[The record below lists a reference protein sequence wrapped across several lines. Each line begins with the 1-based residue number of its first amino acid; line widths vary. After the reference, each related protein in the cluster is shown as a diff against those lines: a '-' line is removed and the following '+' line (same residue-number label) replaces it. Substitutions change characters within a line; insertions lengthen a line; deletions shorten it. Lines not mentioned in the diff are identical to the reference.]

1 MINILSRHENILE
14 LYGYFWDEKHV
25 YLILEYAPHGNLY
38 SQLLMRK
45 RFSERRAS
53 YYICSI
59 AKAVD
64 YCHKLYLIHRDIK
77 PENILLSYDVL
88 ICKLIVIK

>member
-1 MINILSRHENILE
+1 MR
-14 LYGYFWDEKHV
+14 LYGYFWDEKRV

-53 YYICSI
+53 YYIRII
-59 AKAVD
+59 ANAVD
-64 YCHKLYLIHRDIK
+64 YCHKFCIIHRDIK
-77 PENILLSYDVL
+77 PENIFLSYNVL